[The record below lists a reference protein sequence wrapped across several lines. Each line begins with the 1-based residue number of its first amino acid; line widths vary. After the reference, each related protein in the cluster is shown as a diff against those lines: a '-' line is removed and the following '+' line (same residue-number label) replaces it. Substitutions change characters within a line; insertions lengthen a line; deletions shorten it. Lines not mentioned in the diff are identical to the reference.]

1 MWHPEGGSGPR
12 CPHVGS
18 WRLKLRELIIQIMTG
33 KITGKETR
41 HRPEPQEYPSLP
53 SLRGHRAGVER
64 DELSENQATK
74 ASRLRRE
81 GLAKGTTE
89 RLRPGNSGDTENVA
103 TNGASEWVTN
113 QQPWEQKPDCT
124 A

>member
-1 MWHPEGGSGPR
+1 M
-12 CPHVGS
+12 GS
-18 WRLKLRELIIQIMTG
+18 WQLKIRELIIQKTTG
-33 KITGKETR
+33 KIAGKEMR

-64 DELSENQATK
+64 DELSENQQSTATK
-74 ASRLRRE
+74 ASRISRE
-81 GLAKGTTE
+81 GLAKGITE

-103 TNGASEWVTN
+103 TSGASEQVTN
-113 QQPWEQKPDCT
+113 QRPWEQKPDCT